1 MVDYLWFTPLPY
13 TYTSQASCSVI
24 HKLIDDAL
32 ASGITSDKIVLG
44 GFSQGGAMALLASYT
59 CPHHLGGCVCFSG
72 WPALSGADGALR
84 AQLKRGKYATTPAL
98 VCHGTADGVVLPGD
112 RIFPSRFK
120 TQILNMMQHIPQIQ
134 NADSPCATDRP
145 SHRPFSLY
153 LYTSAD
159 SLFLLFFLLF
169 FLAECGEA
177 VKDLLEEADVPVVYK
192 TYPMAHSTHPQQ
204 MGELDAFLKKVFG
217 E

>member
-1 MVDYLWFTPLPY
+1 M
-13 TYTSQASCSVI
+13 I
-24 HKLIDDAL
+24 
-32 ASGITSDKIVLG
+32 
-44 GFSQGGAMALLASYT
+44 
-59 CPHHLGGCVCFSG
+59 
-72 WPALSGADGALR
+72 
-84 AQLKRGKYATTPAL
+84 
-98 VCHGTADGVVLPGD
+98 
-112 RIFPSRFK
+112 
-120 TQILNMMQHIPQIQ
+120 QHIPHIQ
-134 NADSPCATDRP
+134 NADSPYVTDRP

-153 LYTSAD
+153 TSAD
-159 SLFLLFFLLF
+159 SRFLLF